1 MINSLKKAIN
11 DTGSIK
17 ARKTL
22 KMFYTNYKMRALHLN
37 FFKSLMSKGYGK
49 VVKGFSSWRNIPV
62 RADNEKIRKC
72 NKYCCFNKW
81 TFYDFLSNSSKTNS
95 SKKEHSEYF
104 NKHRFSE
111 ATTLI

>member
-1 MINSLKKAIN
+1 LINSLKKAIN

-72 NKYCCFNKW
+72 NKFERIIFN
-81 TFYDFLSNSSKTNS
+81 
-95 SKKEHSEYF
+95 
-104 NKHRFSE
+104 FSE
-111 ATTLI
+111 KKIRMGLDPLKN